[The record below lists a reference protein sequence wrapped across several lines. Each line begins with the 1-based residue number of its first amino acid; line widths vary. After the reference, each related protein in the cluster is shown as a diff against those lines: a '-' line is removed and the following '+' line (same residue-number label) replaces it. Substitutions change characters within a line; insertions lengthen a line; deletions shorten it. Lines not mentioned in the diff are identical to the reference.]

1 MNLAWKLKRV
11 AMGLRQLDVAARA
24 KISQSQYCLLERGDA
39 LPTDGERE
47 AIEAVL
53 RVPEGTAREL
63 TSTFAEQEVSA

>member
-24 KISQSQYCLLERGDA
+24 KISQSQYCHLERGDA